1 MKLSDAK
8 LALELNAQRENL
20 IGRAER
26 ILGHDVVKIS
36 VGHHKTEEISMP
48 ADRISDVVMRLT
60 LEQVAEIDQK
70 LVEMGF
76 DKPDPAF
83 FDSDL
88 KQEAE
93 RIALAMQTTSGN

>member
-8 LALELNAQRENL
+8 LALELNTQRENL

-26 ILGHDVVKIS
+26 ILTHEMVKIS
-36 VGHHKTEEISMP
+36 VGHHKTEEISIP
-48 ADRISDVVMRLT
+48 ADMISDAVIRLT
-60 LEQVAEIDQK
+60 LEQVAEIDKQ

-76 DKPDPAF
+76 DKPDPPF

-88 KQEAE
+88 KEGAE
-93 RIALAMQTTSGN
+93 RIALAIQATSEA